1 MAKKDF
7 LKNFKKIVDKLCMV
21 SYNKYRTVNIEKRIT
36 YKPKPKVNSKA
47 RESEV
52 ILGNKSQLVTE
63 RQTLI

>member
-1 MAKKDF
+1 M
-7 LKNFKKIVDKLCMV
+7 VDKPCMV

-52 ILGNKSQLVTE
+52 ILGNKKSVSN
-63 RQTLI
+63 

>member
-1 MAKKDF
+1 M
-7 LKNFKKIVDKLCMV
+7 VDKPCIV